1 MVLYHGTDEQSA
13 RSILEDGIDLFAGNI
28 HTDFGQGFY
37 LTPDFSMATQW
48 AKRKG
53 LFTRGAIVSYQFNE
67 EKAIQQLRC
76 REFKEADLV
85 WAQFIA
91 NNRNGFRYARMMAMS
106 ENNLRGQYELVI
118 GQIADGQVTSITRTL
133 QAEMAAVDEAVL
145 SNFRRKEYSK
155 QYAFHSL
162 AALDMLQ
169 NGRIRLI

>member
-37 LTPDFSMATQW
+37 LTSDFSMATQW

-91 NNRNGFRYARMMAMS
+91 NNRNGF
-106 ENNLRGQYELVI
+106 RGQYELVI